1 MAEEKALTI
10 NGKDEHAFLAAYLHD
25 LKSVEEVGLNW
36 AALVNLHDYYCN
48 NTMGTLDLIAQQVSQ
63 KLKAMKGAY
72 IVRYRVKDPEHVID
86 KIIRKAKDGR
96 IITKDNFLDEIDDFV
111 GLRVLHL
118 FKNNWEEI
126 FDAVSKEYAAKEQPV
141 AYHRKGDDPVF
152 LKRCEDLGLQPKE
165 RAAGYRSI
173 HYVAVVPVLSTLF
186 KCEIQI
192 RTVFEDAWSEI
203 DHLVRYP
210 NNTGNEL
217 LNSYLMM
224 FNRLA
229 GCADEMGTFL
239 MAMKGN
245 LAQMQQE
252 RENLLNEVENLR
264 GTNAEQNRKIDDLKK
279 KLDKSTYISW
289 PYMQENPYQSTLD
302 YIESIQNPS
311 GSTFHF
317 ENPYASMQESLE
329 ELLKATDT
337 AAALQPLQNPLM
349 KKFKMPKA
357 GEWPWP
363 VKGYPW
369 GTTPKDKKK

>member
-1 MAEEKALTI
+1 MADEKVLTI
-10 NGKDEHAFLAAYLHD
+10 NGKDEQAFLATYLHD

-36 AALVNLHDYYCN
+36 AALVDLHDFYCN

-63 KLKAMKGAY
+63 KLKAIKGAY

-96 IITKDNFLDEIDDFV
+96 VITKDNFLDEIDDFV

-126 FDAVSKEYAAKEQPV
+126 FAAVSKEYSAKEQPV

-152 LKRCEDLGLQPKE
+152 LKRCEELGLQPKE

-173 HYVAVVPVLSTLF
+173 HYVAIVPVLSTTF

-239 MAMKGN
+239 MAMKSN
-245 LAQMQQE
+245 MAQMQEE
-252 RENLLNEVENLR
+252 RAALLNEIESLR
-264 GTNAEQNRKIDDLKK
+264 GKNAKQNKKIDELKN
-279 KLDKSTYISW
+279 KLDKSIMIGW
-289 PYMQENPYQSTLD
+289 PYTVDNPMQSTLD

-311 GSTFHF
+311 GATLHF
-317 ENPYASMQESLE
+317 ENPYASMQESIE
-329 ELLKATDT
+329 ELMKATE
-337 AAALQPLQNPLM
+337 AAGRLQNSLP
-349 KKFKMPKA
+349 KKFKMPKV
-357 GEWPWP
+357 GEWPLTM
-363 VKGYPW
+363 KEFPW
-369 GTTPKDKKK
+369 GTSPKDKKK

>member
-1 MAEEKALTI
+1 MADEKVLTI
-10 NGKDEHAFLAAYLHD
+10 NGKDEQAFLATYLHD

-36 AALVNLHDYYCN
+36 TALVDLHDFYCN

-63 KLKAMKGAY
+63 KLKAIKGAY

-96 IITKDNFLDEIDDFV
+96 VITKDNFLDEIDDFV

-126 FDAVSKEYAAKEQPV
+126 FAAVSKEYSAKEQPV

-152 LKRCEDLGLQPKE
+152 LKRCEELGLQPKE

-173 HYVAVVPVLSTLF
+173 HYVAIVPVLSTTF

-239 MAMKGN
+239 MAMKSN
-245 LAQMQQE
+245 MAQMQEE
-252 RENLLNEVENLR
+252 RAALLNEIESLR
-264 GTNAEQNRKIDDLKK
+264 GKNAKQNKKIDELKN
-279 KLDKSTYISW
+279 KLDKSIMIGW
-289 PYMQENPYQSTLD
+289 PYTVDNPMQSTLD

-311 GSTFHF
+311 GSTLHF
-317 ENPYASMQESLE
+317 ENPYASMQESIE
-329 ELLKATDT
+329 ELMKATE
-337 AAALQPLQNPLM
+337 AAGRLQNSLQ
-349 KKFKMPKA
+349 KKFKMPKV
-357 GEWPWP
+357 GEWPLTM
-363 VKGYPW
+363 KDYLW
-369 GTTPKDKKK
+369 GTSPKEKKK

>member
-1 MAEEKALTI
+1 MADEKVLTI
-10 NGKDEHAFLAAYLHD
+10 NGKDEQAFLATYLHD

-36 AALVNLHDYYCN
+36 AALVDLHDFYCN

-63 KLKAMKGAY
+63 KLKAIKGAY

-96 IITKDNFLDEIDDFV
+96 VITKDNFLDEIDDFV

-126 FDAVSKEYAAKEQPV
+126 FAAVSKEYSAKEQPV

-152 LKRCEDLGLQPKE
+152 LKRCEELGLQPKE

-173 HYVAVVPVLSTLF
+173 HYVAIVPVLSTTF

-239 MAMKGN
+239 MAMKSN
-245 LAQMQQE
+245 MAQMQEE
-252 RENLLNEVENLR
+252 RATLLNEIESLR
-264 GTNAEQNRKIDDLKK
+264 GKNAKQNKKIDELKN
-279 KLDKSTYISW
+279 KLDKSIMIGW
-289 PYMQENPYQSTLD
+289 PYTVDNPMQSTLD

-311 GSTFHF
+311 GSTLHF
-317 ENPYASMQESLE
+317 ENPYASMQESIE
-329 ELLKATDT
+329 ELMKAKE
-337 AAALQPLQNPLM
+337 AAGRLQNSLQN
-349 KKFKMPKA
+349 KFKMPKV
-357 GEWPWP
+357 GEWPLTM
-363 VKGYPW
+363 KEFPW
-369 GTTPKDKKK
+369 GTSPKDKKK

>member
-10 NGKDEHAFLAAYLHD
+10 NGKDEKAFLAAYLHD

-36 AALVNLHDYYCN
+36 EALVDLHDFYCN

-63 KLKAMKGAY
+63 KLKAIKGAY

-86 KIIRKAKDGR
+86 KIIRKAKNGR

-126 FDAVSKEYAAKEQPV
+126 FDAVSKEYSAKEQPV
-141 AYHRKGDDPVF
+141 AYHRKGDDPAF

-165 RAAGYRSI
+165 RDAGYRSI
-173 HYVAVVPVLSTLF
+173 HYVAVVPVLSTTF

-239 MAMKGN
+239 MAMKSS

-252 RENLLNEVENLR
+252 RESLMNEIESLR
-264 GTNAEQNRKIDDLKK
+264 GTNAEQNRKIDELKT

-317 ENPYASMQESLE
+317 ENPYADMQESIE

-337 AAALQPLQNPLM
+337 ATRLQNPFAT
-349 KKFKMPKA
+349 KFKMPKA
-357 GEWPWP
+357 GEWPWT

-369 GTTPKDKKK
+369 GTTPKDKK

>member
-329 ELLKATDT
+329 ELLKATNT

-357 GEWPWP
+357 GEWPLTM
-363 VKGYPW
+363 KDFPW
-369 GTTPKDKKK
+369 GTSPKDKKK

>member
-1 MAEEKALTI
+1 MAEIKNLTI
-10 NGKDEHAFLAAYLHD
+10 NGKNEQVFLETYLHD
-25 LKSVEEVGLNW
+25 IKSVEEVGLNW
-36 AALVNLHDYYCN
+36 GALVDLHAFYCN

-63 KLKAMKGAY
+63 KLKAIKGAY
-72 IVRYRVKDPEHVID
+72 IVKYRVKDPEHVID

-96 IITKDNFLDEIDDFV
+96 IITKDNFIEEIDDFV
-111 GLRVLHL
+111 GLRILHL
-118 FKNNWEEI
+118 FKDNWEEVYE
-126 FDAVSKEYAAKEQPV
+126 AVSKEYVAKEQPI
-141 AYHRKGDDPVF
+141 AYHRKGDDPFF
-152 LKRCEDLGLQPKE
+152 LRRCEKLGLLPKE
-165 RAAGYRSI
+165 RVAGYRSI
-173 HYVAVVPVLSTLF
+173 HYVAVVPVLSTTF

-245 LAQMQQE
+245 LAQMQEE
-252 RENLLNEVENLR
+252 RENLMNEIESLR
-264 GTNAEQNRKIDDLKK
+264 GTNAEKNKKIDELKK

-311 GSTFHF
+311 GSLLHF

-337 AAALQPLQNPLM
+337 VAALRPLRGPLTT
-349 KKFKMPKA
+349 KFKMPKA
-357 GEWPWP
+357 GEWPLTM
-363 VKGYPW
+363 KDFPW
-369 GTTPKDKKK
+369 GTSPKDKKK

>member
-1 MAEEKALTI
+1 MAEKKILTI
-10 NGKDEHAFLAAYLHD
+10 NGKDEQAFLAAYLHD

-36 AALVNLHDYYCN
+36 AALVDLHNYYFN
-48 NTMGTLDLIAQQVSQ
+48 NTIGTLDLIAQQVSQ
-63 KLKAMKGAY
+63 KLKAIKGAY
-72 IVRYRVKDPEHVID
+72 IVSYRVKDPEHVID
-86 KIIRKAKDGR
+86 KIIRKAKEGR

-118 FKNNWEEI
+118 FKNNWEVI

-141 AYHRKGDDPVF
+141 AYHRKGDDPGF
-152 LKRCEDLGLQPKE
+152 LKRCKELGLQPKE

-173 HYVAVVPVLSTLF
+173 HYVAVVPVLSTTF

-239 MAMKGN
+239 ITMKSN
-245 LAQMQQE
+245 LAQMQDE
-252 RENLLNEVENLR
+252 RAVLLNEIESLR
-264 GTNAEQNRKIDDLKK
+264 GKNAKQNKKIDELKA
-279 KLDKSTYISW
+279 KLDKSIMIGW
-289 PYMQENPYQSTLD
+289 PYMSENPMQSIMD

-317 ENPYASMQESLE
+317 ENPYASMQESIE
-329 ELLKATDT
+329 ELLKATD
-337 AAALQPLQNPLM
+337 AAKSLHNPLHM
-349 KKFKMPKA
+349 KFKMPKV
-357 GEWPWP
+357 GEWPLAM
-363 VKGYPW
+363 KGYPW
-369 GTTPKDKKK
+369 GTTSKDKKE

>member
-1 MAEEKALTI
+1 MADEKVLTI
-10 NGKDEHAFLAAYLHD
+10 NGKDEQAFLATYLHD

-36 AALVNLHDYYCN
+36 AALVDLHDFYCN

-63 KLKAMKGAY
+63 KLKAIKGAY

-96 IITKDNFLDEIDDFV
+96 VITKDNFLDEIDDFV

-126 FDAVSKEYAAKEQPV
+126 FAAVSKEYSAKEQPV

-152 LKRCEDLGLQPKE
+152 LKRCEELGLQPKE

-173 HYVAVVPVLSTLF
+173 HYVAIVPVLSTTF

-239 MAMKGN
+239 MAMKSN
-245 LAQMQQE
+245 MAQMQEE
-252 RENLLNEVENLR
+252 RAALLNEIESLR
-264 GTNAEQNRKIDDLKK
+264 GKNAKQNKKIDELKN
-279 KLDKSTYISW
+279 KLDKSIMIGW
-289 PYMQENPYQSTLD
+289 PYTVDNPMQSTLD

-311 GSTFHF
+311 GSTLHF
-317 ENPYASMQESLE
+317 DNPYASMQESIE
-329 ELLKATDT
+329 ELMKATE
-337 AAALQPLQNPLM
+337 AAGRLQNPLQN
-349 KKFKMPKA
+349 KFKMPKV
-357 GEWPWP
+357 GEWPLTM
-363 VKGYPW
+363 KEFPW
-369 GTTPKDKKK
+369 GTSPKDKKK

>member
-1 MAEEKALTI
+1 MAEKKILTI
-10 NGKDEHAFLAAYLHD
+10 NGKDEQAFLAAYLHD
-25 LKSVEEVGLNW
+25 IKSVEEVGLNW
-36 AALVNLHDYYCN
+36 CALVDLYDHYCSN
-48 NTMGTLDLIAQQVSQ
+48 VQGMLNMIAQQVVQ
-63 KLKAMKGAY
+63 KLMAIKGAY

-86 KIIRKAKDGR
+86 KVIRKAIDGR

-111 GLRVLHL
+111 GLRILHL

-126 FDAVSKEYAAKEQPV
+126 FKEVSKEYIAKETPK
-141 AYHRKGDDPVF
+141 AYHRKGDDPDF
-152 LKRCEDLGLQPKE
+152 LKRCEELKLERKE
-165 RAAGYRSI
+165 HPAAYRSI
-173 HYVAVVPVLSTLF
+173 HYVAIVPVLSTTF

-239 MAMKGN
+239 MAMKSN
-245 LAQMQQE
+245 LAQMQDE
-252 RENLLNEVENLR
+252 RAVLLNEIESLR
-264 GTNAEQNRKIDDLKK
+264 GKNAKQNKKIDELKT
-279 KLDKSTYISW
+279 KLDKSIMIGW
-289 PYMQENPYQSTLD
+289 PYMSESPMQSTLD

-317 ENPYASMQESLE
+317 ENPYASMQERIE
-329 ELLKATDT
+329 EQLKATE
-337 AAALQPLQNPLM
+337 AAKSLQNPLIM
-349 KKFKMPKA
+349 KFKMPKVD
-357 GEWPWP
+357 EWPLTM
-363 VKGYPW
+363 KGYPL
-369 GTTPKDKKK
+369 GTTPKDKKE

>member
-1 MAEEKALTI
+1 MAEIKNLTI
-10 NGKDEHAFLAAYLHD
+10 NGKDEQGFLETYLHD
-25 LKSVEEVGLNW
+25 IKSVEDVGLNW
-36 AALVNLHDYYCN
+36 GALVDLHAFYCN

-63 KLKAMKGAY
+63 KLKAIKGAY
-72 IVRYRVKDPEHVID
+72 IVKYRVKDPEHVID

-96 IITKDNFLDEIDDFV
+96 IITKDNFIEEIDDFV
-111 GLRVLHL
+111 GLRILHL
-118 FKNNWEEI
+118 FKDNWEEVYE
-126 FDAVSKEYAAKEQPV
+126 AVSKEYVAKEQPI
-141 AYHRKGDDPVF
+141 AYHRKGDDPFF
-152 LKRCEDLGLQPKE
+152 LRRCEKLGLLPKE
-165 RAAGYRSI
+165 RVAGYRSI
-173 HYVAVVPVLSTLF
+173 HYVAVVPVLSTTF

-245 LAQMQQE
+245 LAQMQEE
-252 RENLLNEVENLR
+252 RENLMNEIESLR
-264 GTNAEQNRKIDDLKK
+264 GTNAEKNKKIDELKK

-311 GSTFHF
+311 GSLFHF

-329 ELLKATDT
+329 ELLKATDKV
-337 AAALQPLQNPLM
+337 AALQPLRDPLTT
-349 KKFKMPKA
+349 KFKMPKA
-357 GEWPWP
+357 GEWPLTM
-363 VKGYPW
+363 KDFPW
-369 GTTPKDKKK
+369 GTSPKDKKK

>member
-1 MAEEKALTI
+1 MADEKVLMI
-10 NGKDEHAFLAAYLHD
+10 NGKGEQAFLAAYLHD
-25 LKSVEEVGLNW
+25 MKSVEEVGLNW
-36 AALVNLHDYYCN
+36 EALVELHDFYCN

-63 KLKAMKGAY
+63 KLKAIKGAY

-86 KIIRKAKDGR
+86 KIIRKARNGR

-126 FDAVSKEYAAKEQPV
+126 FEAVSKEYKAKEQPV
-141 AYHRKGDDPVF
+141 AYHRKGDDPGF
-152 LKRCEDLGLQPKE
+152 LKRCEELGLQPKE

-173 HYVAVVPVLSTLF
+173 HYVAVVPVLSTTF

-239 MAMKGN
+239 MAMKSN
-245 LAQMQQE
+245 LAQMQEE
-252 RENLLNEVENLR
+252 RAALLNEIESLK
-264 GTNAEQNRKIDDLKK
+264 GTNAKQNKKIDELKK
-279 KLDKSTYISW
+279 KFDKSIMIGW
-289 PYMQENPYQSTLD
+289 PYTVENPMQSTLD
-302 YIESIQNPS
+302 YIESIHNPS
-311 GSTFHF
+311 GATLHF
-317 ENPYASMQESLE
+317 ENPYASMQESIE
-329 ELLKATDT
+329 ELLKATET
-337 AAALQPLQNPLM
+337 AKGLQNPLYQ
-349 KKFKMPKA
+349 KFKMPKV
-357 GEWPWP
+357 GEWPLSL
-363 VKGYPW
+363 KGHPW
-369 GTTPKDKKK
+369 GTTSKNKKQ

>member
-1 MAEEKALTI
+1 MADEKVLTI
-10 NGKDEHAFLAAYLHD
+10 NGKDEQAFLATYLHD

-36 AALVNLHDYYCN
+36 AALVDLHDFYCN
-48 NTMGTLDLIAQQVSQ
+48 NTMGTLDLIAQQVSL
-63 KLKAMKGAY
+63 KLKAIKGAY

-96 IITKDNFLDEIDDFV
+96 VITKDNFLDEIDDFV

-126 FDAVSKEYAAKEQPV
+126 FAAVSKEYSAKEQPV

-152 LKRCEDLGLQPKE
+152 LKRCEELGLQPKE

-173 HYVAVVPVLSTLF
+173 HYVAIVPVLSTTF

-239 MAMKGN
+239 MAMKSN
-245 LAQMQQE
+245 MAQMQEE
-252 RENLLNEVENLR
+252 RATLLNEIESLR
-264 GTNAEQNRKIDDLKK
+264 GKNAKQNKKIDELKN
-279 KLDKSTYISW
+279 KLDKSIMIGW
-289 PYMQENPYQSTLD
+289 PYTVDNPMQSTLD

-311 GSTFHF
+311 GPTLHF
-317 ENPYASMQESLE
+317 ENPYASMQESIE
-329 ELLKATDT
+329 ELMKATE
-337 AAALQPLQNPLM
+337 AAGRLQNSLQN
-349 KKFKMPKA
+349 KFKMPKV
-357 GEWPWP
+357 GEWPLTM
-363 VKGYPW
+363 KEFPW
-369 GTTPKDKKK
+369 GTSPKDKKK

>member
-1 MAEEKALTI
+1 MADEKILKI
-10 NGKDEHAFLAAYLHD
+10 NGKDEQAFLATYLYD

-36 AALVNLHDYYCN
+36 AALVDLHDFYCN

-63 KLKAMKGAY
+63 KLKAIKGAY

-96 IITKDNFLDEIDDFV
+96 VITKDNFLDEIDDFV

-126 FDAVSKEYAAKEQPV
+126 FAAVSKEYSAKEQPV

-152 LKRCEDLGLQPKE
+152 LKRCEELGLQPKE

-173 HYVAVVPVLSTLF
+173 HYVAIVPVLSTTF

-239 MAMKGN
+239 MAMKSN
-245 LAQMQQE
+245 MAQMQEE
-252 RENLLNEVENLR
+252 RAVLLNEIESLR
-264 GTNAEQNRKIDDLKK
+264 GKNAKQNKKIDELKT
-279 KLDKSTYISW
+279 KLDKSIMIGW
-289 PYMQENPYQSTLD
+289 PYTVDNPMQSTLD

-311 GSTFHF
+311 GSMLHF

-329 ELLKATDT
+329 ELLKATDVVGH
-337 AAALQPLQNPLM
+337 LQKPLYS
-349 KKFKMPKA
+349 KFKMPKA
-357 GEWPWP
+357 GEWPLTM
-363 VKGYPW
+363 KEFPW

>member
-1 MAEEKALTI
+1 MAEKKILTI
-10 NGKDEHAFLAAYLHD
+10 NGKDEQVFLTTYLHNI
-25 LKSVEEVGLNW
+25 KSVEAVGLNW
-36 AALVNLHDYYCN
+36 TALVDLHDYYSN
-48 NTMGTLDLIAQQVSQ
+48 NTIGTLDLIAQQVSQ
-63 KLKAMKGAY
+63 KLKAIKGAY
-72 IVRYRVKDPEHVID
+72 IVKYRVKDPEHVID
-86 KIIRKAKDGR
+86 KIIRKAKEGR

-126 FDAVSKEYAAKEQPV
+126 FEAVSKEYEAKEPPV
-141 AYHRKGDDPVF
+141 AYHRKGDDPSF
-152 LKRCEDLGLQPKE
+152 LERCKVLGLQPEE

-173 HYVAVVPVLSTLF
+173 HYVAVVPVLSTKF

-239 MAMKGN
+239 MAMKSN
-245 LAQMQQE
+245 QAHIQE
-252 RENLLNEVENLR
+252 ERAVLLNEIESLR
-264 GTNAEQNRKIDDLKK
+264 GKNDKQNKKIDELKS
-279 KLDKSTYISW
+279 KLNKSIMIGW
-289 PYMQENPYQSTLD
+289 PYTVGNPMQSTLD

-317 ENPYASMQESLE
+317 KNPYASMQESIE
-329 ELLKATDT
+329 ELLKAADT
-337 AAALQPLQNPLM
+337 AKSMQNPLHM
-349 KKFKMPKA
+349 KFKMPKV
-357 GEWPWP
+357 GEWPLTM
-363 VKGYPW
+363 KGYPW
-369 GTTPKDKKK
+369 GTIPKDKKE

>member
-1 MAEEKALTI
+1 MADEKVLTI
-10 NGKDEHAFLAAYLHD
+10 NGKDEQAFLATYLHD

-36 AALVNLHDYYCN
+36 AALVDLHDFYCN
-48 NTMGTLDLIAQQVSQ
+48 NTMGTLDLIAQQVSL
-63 KLKAMKGAY
+63 KLKAIKGAY

-96 IITKDNFLDEIDDFV
+96 VITKDNFLDEIDDFV

-126 FDAVSKEYAAKEQPV
+126 FAAVSKEYSAKEQPV

-152 LKRCEDLGLQPKE
+152 LKRCEELGLQPKE

-173 HYVAVVPVLSTLF
+173 HYVAIVPVLSTTF

-239 MAMKGN
+239 MAMKSN
-245 LAQMQQE
+245 MAQMQEE
-252 RENLLNEVENLR
+252 RATLLNEIESLR
-264 GTNAEQNRKIDDLKK
+264 GKNAKQNKKIDELKN
-279 KLDKSTYISW
+279 KLDKSIMIGW
-289 PYMQENPYQSTLD
+289 PYTVDNPMQSTLD

-311 GSTFHF
+311 GSTLHF
-317 ENPYASMQESLE
+317 ENPYASMQESIE
-329 ELLKATDT
+329 ELMKATE
-337 AAALQPLQNPLM
+337 AAGRLQNSLQN
-349 KKFKMPKA
+349 KFKMPKV
-357 GEWPWP
+357 GEWPLTM
-363 VKGYPW
+363 KEFPW
-369 GTTPKDKKK
+369 GTSPKDKKK

>member
-1 MAEEKALTI
+1 MADEKVLTI
-10 NGKDEHAFLAAYLHD
+10 NGKDEQAFLATYLHD

-36 AALVNLHDYYCN
+36 AALVDLHDFYCN

-63 KLKAMKGAY
+63 KLKAIKGAY

-96 IITKDNFLDEIDDFV
+96 VITKDNFLDEIDDFV

-126 FDAVSKEYAAKEQPV
+126 FAAVSKEYSAKEQPV

-152 LKRCEDLGLQPKE
+152 LKRCEELGLQPKE

-173 HYVAVVPVLSTLF
+173 HYVAIVPVLSTTF

-239 MAMKGN
+239 MAMKSN
-245 LAQMQQE
+245 MAQMQEE
-252 RENLLNEVENLR
+252 RATLLNEIESLR
-264 GTNAEQNRKIDDLKK
+264 GKNAKQNKKIDELKN
-279 KLDKSTYISW
+279 KLDKSIMIGW
-289 PYMQENPYQSTLD
+289 PYTVDNPMQSTLD

-311 GSTFHF
+311 GSTLHF
-317 ENPYASMQESLE
+317 ENPYASMQESIE
-329 ELLKATDT
+329 ELMKATE
-337 AAALQPLQNPLM
+337 AAGRLQNSLQN
-349 KKFKMPKA
+349 KFKMPKV
-357 GEWPWP
+357 GEWPLTM
-363 VKGYPW
+363 KEFPW
-369 GTTPKDKKK
+369 GTSPKDKKK

>member
-36 AALVNLHDYYCN
+36 AALVDLHDFYCN

-63 KLKAMKGAY
+63 KLKAMIGAY

-173 HYVAVVPVLSTLF
+173 HYVAVVPVLSTTF

-239 MAMKGN
+239 MAMKSN
-245 LAQMQQE
+245 LTQMQQE
-252 RENLLNEVENLR
+252 RENLLNEIESLR
-264 GTNAEQNRKIDDLKK
+264 GTNAEQNRKIDELKN

-311 GSTFHF
+311 GSTSHF
-317 ENPYASMQESLE
+317 ENPYANLQESLE

-357 GEWPWP
+357 GEWSWAI
-363 VKGYPW
+363 KGYPW
-369 GTTPKDKKK
+369 GATPNHKKK

>member
-1 MAEEKALTI
+1 MMEDKKNLTI
-10 NGKDEHAFLAAYLHD
+10 NGKDEQSFLASYLHD
-25 LKSVEEVGLNW
+25 NKSVEEVGLNW
-36 AALVNLHDYYCN
+36 AALVELHDFYCN
-48 NTMGTLDLIAQQVSQ
+48 STIGTLDLIAQQVSQ
-63 KLKAMKGAY
+63 KLKSIKGAY
-72 IVRYRVKDPEHVID
+72 IVKYSLKDPEHVID

-126 FDAVSKEYAAKEQPV
+126 YTAISKEYAAKEQPV

-152 LKRCEDLGLQPKE
+152 LKRCEDLGLAPKE

-173 HYVAVVPVLSTLF
+173 HYVAIVPVLSTTF

-239 MAMKGN
+239 MAMKSN

-252 RENLLNEVENLR
+252 KEKLLNKIESLR
-264 GTNAEQNRKIDDLKK
+264 GTNVEQNREIDELKK
-279 KLDKSTYISW
+279 KLDKSTYIGW
-289 PYMQENPYQSTLD
+289 PYVPDNPMLSTLD

-311 GSTFHF
+311 GSTFNF
-317 ENPYASMQESLE
+317 SNPYADTQDSLE
-329 ELLKATDT
+329 KLLQQYQLDSFQQLDKDGKMSF
-337 AAALQPLQNPLM
+337 N
-349 KKFKMPKA
+349 MPKV
-357 GEWPWP
+357 GIWPANMM
-363 VKGYPW
+363 KSPW
-369 GTTPKDKKK
+369 RRPPKDKK

>member
-1 MAEEKALTI
+1 MADEKVLMI
-10 NGKDEHAFLAAYLHD
+10 NGKGEHAFLAAYLHD
-25 LKSVEEVGLNW
+25 MKSVEEVGLNW
-36 AALVNLHDYYCN
+36 EALVELHDFYCN

-63 KLKAMKGAY
+63 KLKAIKGAY

-86 KIIRKAKDGR
+86 KIIRKARNGR

-126 FDAVSKEYAAKEQPV
+126 YKAVSKEYAAKEQPV
-141 AYHRKGDDPVF
+141 AYHRQGDDPVF
-152 LKRCEDLGLQPKE
+152 LKRCEELGLQPKE

-173 HYVAVVPVLSTLF
+173 HYVAVVPVLSMTF

-239 MAMKGN
+239 MAMKSN
-245 LAQMQQE
+245 LAQMQEE
-252 RENLLNEVENLR
+252 RAALLNEIESLR
-264 GTNAEQNRKIDDLKK
+264 GTNAKQNKKIDELKT
-279 KLDKSTYISW
+279 KLDKSIMIGW
-289 PYMQENPYQSTLD
+289 PYTVENPMQSTLD

-311 GSTFHF
+311 GTSLHF
-317 ENPYASMQESLE
+317 ENPYASMQESIE
-329 ELLKATDT
+329 GLLKATET
-337 AAALQPLQNPLM
+337 AKSLQNTLSQ
-349 KKFKMPKA
+349 KFKMPKV
-357 GEWPWP
+357 GEWPLSM
-363 VKGYPW
+363 KGYPW
-369 GTTPKDKKK
+369 GTTPKDKKQ